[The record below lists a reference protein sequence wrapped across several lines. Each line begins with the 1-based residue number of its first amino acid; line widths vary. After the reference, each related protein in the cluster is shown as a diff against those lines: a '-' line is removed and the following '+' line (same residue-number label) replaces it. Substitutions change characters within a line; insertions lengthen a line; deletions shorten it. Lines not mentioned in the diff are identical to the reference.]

1 MEAEFMLPV
10 AATVFT
16 AIRPEICINRTNALI
31 LQ

>member
-1 MEAEFMLPV
+1 MEGEFMLPV

-16 AIRPEICINRTNALI
+16 ATRHEICINRTNALI